1 MEWELMK
8 NIKTTLVKLWFINWV
23 AKGGNFPE
31 YPMFHLNKTMT
42 FDTQESDIYNS
53 YTFIRNYVF

>member
-1 MEWELMK
+1 MK